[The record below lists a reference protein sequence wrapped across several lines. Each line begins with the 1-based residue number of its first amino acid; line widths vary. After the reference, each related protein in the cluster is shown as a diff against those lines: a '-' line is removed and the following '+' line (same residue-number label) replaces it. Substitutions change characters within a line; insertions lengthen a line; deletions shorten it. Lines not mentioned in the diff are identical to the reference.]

1 MSCYYNNITS
11 YDIDYRYNNVLYCVY
26 YDNTDKTLLFSYD
39 THMSLLDI
47 IRVAVPILDHQVLKP
62 KYSELRFLGA
72 HLWRSWY
79 RRHVEKYSCYTTI
92 FDCTFTLSFSW
103 EFNHTST
110 SLLCVSILLPVPFF
124 DPLEQVSWV
133 LVQWTVET

>member
-11 YDIDYRYNNVLYCVY
+11 YDIDYRYNNCVY

-62 KYSELRFLGA
+62 NPVNSGFWELIFGGLGTDA
-72 HLWRSWY
+72 M
-79 RRHVEKYSCYTTI
+79 
-92 FDCTFTLSFSW
+92 
-103 EFNHTST
+103 
-110 SLLCVSILLPVPFF
+110 
-124 DPLEQVSWV
+124 
-133 LVQWTVET
+133 